1 MADRVFNNNKT
12 MDYAKKD
19 SINKLKEKIDNYSK
33 SMDNDKNTIEEMKK
47 SIENLNKEISEIGEK
62 SREKVTEFRNKIT
75 SYVSQLQS
83 YKIKEDFKDKF
94 NELDNLNT
102 EEFINNNTDFLSS
115 FVDNQMLPSDKH
127 YDNLLDYKDNFGS
140 RHTQI
145 IHCSIIDGWDN
156 DDLLKKK
163 YGFKEFNEF
172 VNGLNKKC
180 IKIPITIDLKTIEF
194 GLVYRQ
200 KYNCSTEANEMILER
215 YFTGKMFFNNCDAQ
229 DGDNKKKFEV
239 RGIIFNADNV
249 DENDVNDIGPIVKFK
264 VVKDKKFIYLFLD
277 DITPYR
283 FLPVLEKI
291 EGSIEKKLKLIDI
304 VQYHTRTGKLE
315 AILGPDSNDYYDR
328 NGDKIELTDTIGI
341 NFEVNLSVLDFTSY
355 NDTEKMEVFD
365 FVSIDETQIDKK
377 DSREFIIQPAPIGLV
392 QLIGFDYTQNE
403 SEDVVNKV
411 AQVEKK
417 YFKNF
422 ELSENP
428 ELKKPVHK
436 RRPVQAN
443 LLNWKKP
450 QKYYTK
456 STASWNDTKGEVV
469 TEADL
474 KIPPDNYLDGLPFG
488 APLIGTAYDLE
499 DLDPVTGNGINF
511 KNLRIVAETSKYY
524 IGLIESDLMYS
535 NDLHAVLQRYSPLES
550 NGKNGPLLNIFG
562 QSNTI
567 FDSKYDNVSMGF
579 PQVINGSNV
588 YNYDSLDLNMGLIK
602 KMTRM
607 FTEEGYEKLVL
618 TGKRKVLETP
628 DLLEYKPYFDKNLN
642 TISNLMYPGVYSSFE
657 RLDVIDDKNQ
667 ESAFYTHTIAYDT
680 KTNYLYYMKINENSS
695 LSNGVIYRKQVGHN
709 INKAFKIFLRKEFES
724 DPRFDI
730 RENQF
735 NMWIDDMNNNNI
747 FPNYQKELIF
757 SFLPIS
763 DTDWKTISTN
773 SVVEIKNAKR
783 IGTDYYKL
791 VSNGMAR
798 INYFLLKDK
807 TQNIDKIDYIGNGY
821 FYGGF
826 ESDGRNNIFTQGWD
840 NQEEAY
846 RMTLDDEYPYSSTHK
861 HSLAMIGH
869 GKIGKSLPYSA
880 LFNPV
885 NISPLPNTNIIGD
898 APIVLG
904 IESDKKGGYGTK
916 AFYGY
921 PFTIDVN
928 QFSIKYGMIYSNFN
942 SERGS
947 GKWDNIG
954 FDNKNV
960 RIELKDYNGY
970 FSGSGFAV
978 QAYGTNYHLIPPRIS
993 QFGGVMDGVFLG
1005 FMNNMTRNLDTTIG
1019 RFFITAGTGTMQN
1032 NIDFIASGNYTEV
1045 NAKTNYGVPFSV
1057 PNAYD
1062 KYSHLY
1068 VSLIAG
1074 RRIHQDQNTTLPKQ
1088 YSYLELT
1095 TRLKNRYWKPL
1106 YWIYINKSNYQYHI
1120 RENIQYL
1127 HNTGLQS
1134 DGEDMTKLLFWSLF
1148 RSNNVLHSSSNDR
1161 FVNESLSINP
1171 TDINFSS
1178 DSFTL
1183 LMTNKFSF
1191 EMINGKDGKLGV
1203 QILDL
1208 EGNNKQNELQNILS
1222 SLLDNDSSIITEFVT
1237 KIAQNPE
1244 NTAALMLKNYSD
1256 WKSVFNNSTFDYK
1269 ELKKTKLKVIDYGDI
1284 DKLFIVSPCFVGFYA
1299 RRTEGV
1305 ETHDGFVFPVVLPDK
1320 VYSDDGRNIKLN
1332 SESMYMIQYFTIIPN
1347 IFDTNQDLWFIE
1359 TINLGGLKRSENNIS
1374 RTRISYRL
1382 APTMFKQSKITD
1394 EDQANFPFKT
1404 TPSLL
1409 FDKWDVSETRDNGW
1423 NVIELNRE
1431 INTKTNPNFPN
1442 AAFILGSYFDEKN
1455 KKLVC
1460 FLDSSKGLGDMATDV
1475 IFENK
1480 TGDEKSFLNE
1490 DSLKTKMG
1498 LNISK
1503 EYSTIVFDLTDLNN
1517 LTFKVGKS
1525 KDWIPWPMIDNDNIG
1540 YERFNMKYLIG
1551 EDSEG
1556 KYLIHPNKGII
1567 YDISDYLNIRKR
1579 KNQRFPTTQVLYN
1592 DVRKS
1597 YIYLTNTSDNEY
1609 NDERKV
1615 FKGPALV
1622 EVPCYDIDFKEKTL
1636 SEEIREYLKERY
1648 DNNNGEDLMVEITVK
1663 MRAENLGLKN
1673 GSLERIPKF
1682 KFTEIG
1688 TYNPYSKTNKLV
1700 RYIDKITMFED
1711 YYPRNEWIDDRKRW
1725 EYENIVD
1732 RKRLADRY
1740 MLDKRKDIELF
1751 FGGNVRADLRLSK
1764 MISQPLEGFENI
1776 NSLTSPAIVEVV
1788 VYPTKVDFKNITY
1801 AISKKQ
1807 GEDYDSKP
1815 DAKKNNMVK
1824 GFIDGKEIL
1833 HNRISDNISD
1843 NTIDINNP
1851 DIWKLDEDI
1860 SEFSFIDSYETMN
1873 SNISQLAILSNKYIV
1888 YNGGAKLEIYDRVK
1902 SKNSVLNI
1910 DLPITELGPLVVSP
1924 KTFKDSEDVVVS
1936 AICSNESIE
1945 KGFLVYWNDRYY
1957 KLFID
1962 NYLFDKNQEL
1972 TYKFDKNN
1980 NLWITS
1986 KEDNKWFVTVYE
1998 LVYSDN
2004 NITTNK
2010 LAKYELSDVPNTEG
2024 ITEDV
2029 YLTIDD
2035 ITGLVFVVF
2044 TKLNKMYQIGFSS
2057 SSQGEQRIVG
2067 KDFLNTEGF
2076 EYQVFSQRNVDGFN
2090 LLRLDKLDIS
2100 SSSTIGTY
2108 NPLRKRIFNGDTT
2121 TNINFVYNDKV
2132 KSFKPTDAITLRDNS
2147 VIIIGKAYD
2156 ENDELIEGNLIYL
2169 YDSTKGNNTYV
2180 YELELPGE
2188 KISIDKISYNLRND
2202 RLIISTE
2209 KETENK
2215 RVYILQVNYTV
2226 K

>member
-1 MADRVFNNNKT
+1 
-12 MDYAKKD
+12 
-19 SINKLKEKIDNYSK
+19 
-33 SMDNDKNTIEEMKK
+33 
-47 SIENLNKEISEIGEK
+47 
-62 SREKVTEFRNKIT
+62 
-75 SYVSQLQS
+75 
-83 YKIKEDFKDKF
+83 
-94 NELDNLNT
+94 
-102 EEFINNNTDFLSS
+102 
-115 FVDNQMLPSDKH
+115 MLPSDKH
-127 YDNLLDYKDNFGS
+127 YDNLLEYKDNFGS

-156 DDLLKKK
+156 DELLKKK

-180 IKIPITIDLKTIEF
+180 IKIPITINLKTIEF

-355 NDTEKMEVFD
+355 NDTEKMGVFD

-436 RRPVQAN
+436 RRPIQAN

-450 QKYYTK
+450 QKYLVRDIRAYKDGAGNTM
-456 STASWNDTKGEVV
+456 SER
-469 TEADL
+469 DL
-474 KIPPDNYLDGLPFG
+474 KIPPENFLDGLPFG
-488 APLIGTAYDLE
+488 APLIGSTYGLE

-511 KNLRIVAETSKYY
+511 KNLRIVAETSKYFV
-524 IGLIESDLMYS
+524 GLVECDMASLYNPTMTNRYAPTNAVGGLM
-535 NDLHAVLQRYSPLES
+535 LH
-550 NGKNGPLLNIFG
+550 IFG
-562 QSNTI
+562 NGNSI
-567 FDSKYDNVSMGF
+567 FDSKYDNSSMGL
-579 PQVINGSNV
+579 PHTISGKRITD
-588 YNYDSLDLNMGLIK
+588 YNDFNRLRLSKIS
-602 KMTRM
+602 RM
-607 FTEEGYEKLVL
+607 FTEEGYEKIIV
-618 TGKRKVLETP
+618 TGDTGALQT
-628 DLLEYKPYFDKNLN
+628 DNLFDFKDYSNSELSGLKN
-642 TISNLMYPGVYSSFE
+642 TMYPGCAYYTN
-657 RLDVIDDKNQ
+657 LDGINDNSVPI
-667 ESAFYTHTIAYDT
+667 THTIAYDA
-680 KTNYLYYMKINENSS
+680 KTNYMYYMKIVEQNDTEEN
-695 LSNGVIYRKQVGHN
+695 GKIYRHRIGKN
-709 INKAFKIFLRKEFES
+709 LKSELFKLFEDKEFNFYMYNAG
-724 DPRFDI
+724 RKTQY
-730 RENQF
+730 NL
-735 NMWIDDMNNNNI
+735 WIDDINNNNI
-747 FPNYQKELIF
+747 FPNYQKDLVF
-757 SFLPIS
+757 AFLPIPDVIWNRIPS
-763 DTDWKTISTN
+763 GYKYN
-773 SVVEIKNAKR
+773 
-783 IGTDYYKL
+783 IGTYRRSIGYPFWVTVTEQL
-791 VSNGMAR
+791 PQFFYLR
-798 INYFLLKDK
+798 DK
-807 TQNIDKIDYIGNGY
+807 TKKEGIVDYIGQTY
-821 FYGGF
+821 AYSGF
-826 ESDGRNNIFTQGWD
+826 ESDGRNGILSQGWEANYNPSASTIPISNTEYRHTRD
-840 NQEEAY
+840 FLEFNQ
-846 RMTLDDEYPYSSTHK
+846 
-861 HSLAMIGH
+861 SLAYSDINLAGPMVGYGRR
-869 GKIGKSLPYSA
+869 GKTLPYKSLWTPCLNFNYAPNPTQKDDRAKFNNPEAPY
-880 LFNPV
+880 FMNP
-885 NISPLPNTNIIGD
+885 ISMVSDMKGGHAILMSRIYPFINYYDYHMSFDSLNTNFD
-898 APIVLG
+898 ASKINGTAYSVIVSNKRNNGSYTQRPKRTSASG
-904 IESDKKGGYGTK
+904 IL
-916 AFYGY
+916 Y
-921 PFTIDVN
+921 P
-928 QFSIKYGMIYSNFN
+928 SRY
-942 SERGS
+942 
-947 GKWDNIG
+947 
-954 FDNKNV
+954 
-960 RIELKDYNGY
+960 
-970 FSGSGFAV
+970 
-978 QAYGTNYHLIPPRIS
+978 S
-993 QFGGVMDGVFLG
+993 QFNGVMDGVFLG
-1005 FMNNMTRNLDTTIG
+1005 FMNFMGRGVESSFG
-1019 RFFITAGTGTMQN
+1019 RFWMNTGTTSYQN
-1032 NIDFIASGNYTEV
+1032 QSEFFVSTTHGPASNGL
-1045 NAKTNYGVPFSV
+1045 PSQV

-1068 VSLIAG
+1068 ISLIF
-1074 RRIHQDQNTTLPKQ
+1074 RRSATINLPGNSSRPYQ

-1095 TRLKNRYWKPL
+1095 TRRKTNYWRPL
-1106 YWIYINKSNYQYHI
+1106 YWIYINKSNYQYKI
-1120 RENIQYL
+1120 REALNNVVNSGFDI
-1127 HNTGLQS
+1127 T
-1134 DGEDMTKLLFWSLF
+1134 DMRITKTLFWDLF
-1148 RSNNVLHSSSNDR
+1148 RSNNVQFSSSNNR
-1161 FVNESLSINP
+1161 FINESLTVNP
-1171 TDINFSS
+1171 TDDTALTGN
-1178 DSFTL
+1178 L
-1183 LMTNKFSF
+1183 YNVLMTNKFSF
-1191 EMINGKDGKLGV
+1191 EIINRKPSTTDDKKVCTYHVENITTEATRKLET
-1203 QILDL
+1203 QILSLDG
-1208 EGNNKQNELQNILS
+1208 EDKSSELKRILTH
-1222 SLLDNDSSIITEFVT
+1222 LLDNDNTKDVEFVT
-1237 KIAQNPE
+1237 KIAANPV
-1244 NTAALMLKNYSD
+1244 NTSSLVLANYPN
-1256 WKSVFNNSTFDYK
+1256 WKSVFNNSTYEYR
-1269 ELKKTKLKVIDYGDI
+1269 ELTKTQLKVIDYGDL
-1284 DKLFIVSPCFVGFYA
+1284 DKLFITSPCFIGLYA
-1299 RRTEGV
+1299 RRTNGNN
-1305 ETHDGFVFPVVLPDK
+1305 TNDGFIFPVVLPDK
-1320 VYSDDGRNIKLN
+1320 IYSDAGRVIKPN
-1332 SESMYMIQYFTIIPN
+1332 SESMYTIQYFTIIPN
-1347 IFDTNQDLWFIE
+1347 IFQTGQDLWFIE
-1359 TINLGGLKRSENNIS
+1359 TVDLGKLKRSENNLT

-1382 APTMFKQSKITD
+1382 APTIFKHEKITD
-1394 EDQANFPFKT
+1394 QSQFPYKT

-1409 FDKWDVSETRDNGW
+1409 MDKWDGSSKKDEGW
-1423 NVIELNRE
+1423 KVIEINRE
-1431 INTKTNPNFPN
+1431 INTRKNPNFPN
-1442 AAFILGSYFDEKN
+1442 MAFILASYFDEKN

-1460 FLDSSKGLGDMATDV
+1460 FLDSSKGLGDMQFDYSFQSV
-1475 IFENK
+1475 NN
-1480 TGDEKSFLNE
+1480 DEKTYTGENSIRDRFR
-1490 DSLKTKMG
+1490 T
-1498 LNISK
+1498 NISSK
-1503 EYSTIVFDLTDLNN
+1503 YAALVFDLTDLNN
-1517 LTFKVGKS
+1517 LTFDVSKS
-1525 KDWIPWPMIDNDNIG
+1525 EEWIPWSMKDNDTYG

-1567 YDISDYLNIRKR
+1567 YDISNYLNIRKR
-1579 KNQRFPTTQVLYN
+1579 KNQRFLTTQVLYN

-1597 YIYLTNTSDNEY
+1597 YAYLTNTSDFEY

-1615 FKGPALV
+1615 FKGPAIN
-1622 EVPCYDIDFKEKTL
+1622 EVPCYDIDFKEKSL

-1764 MISQPLEGFENI
+1764 MISQPLEGFEDI

-1788 VYPTKVDFKNITY
+1788 IYPTKVDFKNITY

-1807 GEDYDSKP
+1807 GEDYDFKP

-2024 ITEDV
+2024 VTEDV